1 MKIKIIST
9 EVVNKGKWNQVEVT
23 YKNLSTDKIELKNIV
38 SFSNKDVYNT
48 LKDSNK
54 NDIFDVKAE
63 KNDKGYWEW
72 TAVTVGVDTPED
84 VTAKKETGGTPYKS
98 TYETP
103 EERALKQVYIIRQSS
118 IASAIALLKNDK
130 KATTSSEVLALAKEF
145 ENFVFGNSNTIVP
158 LAELPIVDGD
168 LDL

>member
-63 KNDKGYWEW
+63 KNDKGRYSR
-72 TAVTVGVDTPED
+72 GCHC
-84 VTAKKETGGTPYKS
+84 
-98 TYETP
+98 
-103 EERALKQVYIIRQSS
+103 
-118 IASAIALLKNDK
+118 
-130 KATTSSEVLALAKEF
+130 
-145 ENFVFGNSNTIVP
+145 
-158 LAELPIVDGD
+158 
-168 LDL
+168 

>member
-63 KNDKGYWEW
+63 KPRLFTKLAEIAFGQFVSVDKVADTVCLPTILAQQILAIHAQKADLQKNEP
-72 TAVTVGVDTPED
+72 AEIVPVPLVT
-84 VTAKKETGGTPYKS
+84 
-98 TYETP
+98 ETP
-103 EERALKQVYIIRQSS
+103 RNNLIQFSRK
-118 IASAIALLKNDK
+118 
-130 KATTSSEVLALAKEF
+130 
-145 ENFVFGNSNTIVP
+145 
-158 LAELPIVDGD
+158 
-168 LDL
+168 